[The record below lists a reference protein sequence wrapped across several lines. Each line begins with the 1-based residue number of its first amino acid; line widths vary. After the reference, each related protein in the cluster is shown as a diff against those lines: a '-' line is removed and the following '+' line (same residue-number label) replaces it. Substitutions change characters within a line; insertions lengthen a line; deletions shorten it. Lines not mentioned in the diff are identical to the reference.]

1 MLEAKE
7 DIPWVGE
14 GPLARFAF
22 LAACGLHRDIGDWF
36 PQVGVQRC
44 TTQKK
49 ALGFLEQ
56 ALNPVVGSAGG
67 LARGVSGGGTPPP
80 I

>member
-1 MLEAKE
+1 M
-7 DIPWVGE
+7 GE
-14 GPLARFAF
+14 GNLARFAF

-36 PQVGVQRC
+36 PRVGVQQC
-44 TTQKK
+44 TQTK